1 MNPNGVQGPPAPGGV
16 GRGEAPAARRA
27 TVIGSQD
34 HAQTREVLLAMSNKA
49 LEPHTAD
56 DEPDRDKEPG
66 GRL

>member
-1 MNPNGVQGPPAPGGV
+1 MNPYGVQGPP
-16 GRGEAPAARRA
+16 APAARRA

-34 HAQTREVLLAMSNKA
+34 HAQTRDVLLAMSNKA